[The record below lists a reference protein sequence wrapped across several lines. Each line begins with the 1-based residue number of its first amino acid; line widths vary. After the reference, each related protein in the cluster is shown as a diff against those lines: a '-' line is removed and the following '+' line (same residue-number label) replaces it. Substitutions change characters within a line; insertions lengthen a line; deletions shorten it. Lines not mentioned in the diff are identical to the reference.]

1 MQGDASCASG
11 TYDGPEASNATC
23 SFNPNPGMSGFIIV
37 QKICYDSLRM
47 IASYDV
53 LL

>member
-23 SFNPNPGMSGFIIV
+23 SFNPNPSMSGFIIV
-37 QKICYDSLRM
+37 QI
-47 IASYDV
+47 I
-53 LL
+53 

>member
-23 SFNPNPGMSGFIIV
+23 SFNPSP
-37 QKICYDSLRM
+37 SLFLFNRF
-47 IASYDV
+47 SDDK
-53 LL
+53 L

>member
-23 SFNPNPGMSGFIIV
+23 SFNPNPGMSFSIMYHLSNGI
-37 QKICYDSLRM
+37 K
-47 IASYDV
+47 
-53 LL
+53 